1 LFVEIKVNS
10 LTFVCGVCYRPP
22 NNNSVL
28 NDALLDHLQFGVDSI
43 NARPGTFVLLLG
55 DFNAHFDVNDIQS
68 SSDFGI
74 NFYRWMECNSLFQV
88 INEPTRITAHGASI
102 LDLIITNSPGYFVN
116 SGTLSPPYYCDHSLV
131 YARMNISFVKQ
142 KCYKRHIWDLAKV
155 DSNNYVK
162 PCRR

>member
-1 LFVEIKVNS
+1 LYVCSSLASIRRNDLEHDDFELLFVEIKVNS

-28 NDALLDHLQFGVDSI
+28 NYLQFCVDSI

-74 NFYRWMECNSLFQV
+74 NFL
-88 INEPTRITAHGASI
+88 
-102 LDLIITNSPGYFVN
+102 
-116 SGTLSPPYYCDHSLV
+116 
-131 YARMNISFVKQ
+131 
-142 KCYKRHIWDLAKV
+142 
-155 DSNNYVK
+155 
-162 PCRR
+162 